1 MPESNAEILPSPGDV
16 LADKYT
22 VVRALGRGGM
32 GLVLEA
38 EHQRLGQRVALKLL
52 LPEIRSMGEITAR
65 FEREARAVA
74 RLQGPHVAR
83 ILDVDVLSDGSPFMV
98 MELLRG
104 RELGDELD
112 ERTKIPFREA
122 VGYILQACAAMA
134 EAHRMGIVHRDLK
147 PANLFLCETG
157 AHRTVKVLDFGI
169 SKLTGDIN
177 ASMTTT
183 ASAFGTPL
191 YMSPEQVRS
200 VKNVDARA
208 DIWSLGVVLY
218 ELLSG
223 ELPFTHE
230 SATGILAAIL
240 TEKPV
245 PIGKRCPEIPR
256 PLADAVMRALEKNP
270 EDRFSDVRAFAAA
283 IAPYGPPREDPTL
296 AAVMLEL
303 KGVGKPRSHG
313 KRRNLL
319 LAVTAVLVFGAA
331 GAFVVL
337 QSSSTTNTPS
347 PVVPVA
353 EPATPAIPSP
363 SPSGVPQVSP
373 MGTALPPMQDTP
385 TAASSAIAAPSL
397 LAPPKAFA
405 RAAAPAVKTA
415 PPTTAPPAT
424 TVPDVKYL

>member
-1 MPESNAEILPSPGDV
+1 VSGSDAEVLPSPGDV
-16 LADKYT
+16 IADKYT
-22 VVRALGRGGM
+22 VIRALGRGGM
-32 GLVLEA
+32 GIVLEA
-38 EHQRLGQRVALKLL
+38 EHMRLGQRVALKLL

-83 ILDVDVLSDGSPFMV
+83 ILDVDALPDGSPFMV

-112 ERTKIPFREA
+112 ERRKIPYREA
-122 VGYILQACAAMA
+122 VGYILQAAAAMA

-147 PANLFLCETG
+147 PANLFLCDTG
-157 AHRTVKVLDFGI
+157 THRTVKVLDFGI
-169 SKLTGDIN
+169 SKLTNDIN

-223 ELPFTHE
+223 ELPFHHE

-256 PLADAVMRALEKNP
+256 ALAEAVMRALEKHP
-270 EDRFSDVRAFAAA
+270 EDRFRDVREFAAA

-296 AAVMLEL
+296 AAVAIELE
-303 KGVGKPRSHG
+303 GVKPRPRG
-313 KRRNLL
+313 KRRALL
-319 LAVTAVLVFGAA
+319 LAATAVLVAGAA
-331 GAFVVL
+331 GAFIVL
-337 QSSSTTNTPS
+337 QSPGSGTPS

-353 EPATPAIPSP
+353 EPASPAPAPP
-363 SPSGVPQVSP
+363 SPSGIPQVAP
-373 MGTALPPMQDTP
+373 VGTALEPIPEARPPTTTAPSATAAPVPLRKP
-385 TAASSAIAAPSL
+385 TAE
-397 LAPPKAFA
+397 PKS
-405 RAAAPAVKTA
+405 TA
-415 PPTTAPPAT
+415 PPVKSAPPAT

>member
-1 MPESNAEILPSPGDV
+1 MSGSDAESLPSPGAV
-16 LADKYT
+16 IADKYT

-32 GLVLEA
+32 GIVLEA

-74 RLQGPHVAR
+74 RLSGPHVAR
-83 ILDVDVLSDGSPFMV
+83 ILDVDALPDGSPFMV

-112 ERTKIPFREA
+112 ERTKIPYREA

-157 AHRTVKVLDFGI
+157 GHRTIKVLDFGI
-169 SKLTGDIN
+169 SKLTGDVN

-223 ELPFTHE
+223 ELPFHHE

-240 TEKPV
+240 TEKPI

-270 EDRFSDVRAFAAA
+270 EDRFTDVREFAAS

-296 AAVMLEL
+296 AAVAIELE
-303 KGVGKPRSHG
+303 GVGKPRSRG
-313 KRRNLL
+313 KRRNLFL
-319 LAVTAVLVFGAA
+319 GAAAVVVAGVTAAI
-331 GAFVVL
+331 VVL
-337 QSSSTTNTPS
+337 QSTGGPNAPS
-347 PVVPVA
+347 AVVPVA
-353 EPATPAIPSP
+353 EPAAPAI
-363 SPSGVPQVSP
+363 PSGVPQVSP
-373 MGTALPPMQDTP
+373 VGTALPPTKDAPPAATTTVAPSATVAPPPLRKP
-385 TAASSAIAAPSL
+385 TAEPKTS
-397 LAPPKAFA
+397 APP
-405 RAAAPAVKTA
+405 PVK
-415 PPTTAPPAT
+415 TAPPAT
-424 TVPDVKYL
+424 TVPDPKYL